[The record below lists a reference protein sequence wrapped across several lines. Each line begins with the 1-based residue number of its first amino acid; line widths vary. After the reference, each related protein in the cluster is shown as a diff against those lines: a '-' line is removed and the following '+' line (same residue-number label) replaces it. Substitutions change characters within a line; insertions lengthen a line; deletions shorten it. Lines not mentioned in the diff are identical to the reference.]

1 MPQQP
6 RRLNPEASPLALFGA
21 RLRAY
26 RNQHGWVQAELGRA
40 VHVSGTLIAKLEK
53 GTSVTF
59 QLRRG
64 QQQFFSTVRLSNG
77 STE

>member
-1 MPQQP
+1 VISHGATI
-6 RRLNPEASPLALFGA
+6 EAKSADQINA
-21 RLRAY
+21 
-26 RNQHGWVQAELGRA
+26 
-40 VHVSGTLIAKLEK
+40 LIAKLEK